1 MITYSGIFYKQK
13 MPFSAGKQMNKI
25 CHFPYKKGHPQHF
38 DGCGC
43 PFLWIFSESV

>member
-25 CHFPYKKGHPQHF
+25 CHFPYKKGIRSTLMAADALF
-38 DGCGC
+38 MD
-43 PFLWIFSESV
+43 F